1 MDVVYLALTVFLTL
15 NPAPMTFDPAP
26 VQVGPTQAHRATRAV
41 KADARDRADRERRR
55 WRAERRRIERE
66 RAEAERRAREVARA
80 AARTASAPAR
90 SYATGVEQWRG
101 LCERYFPGHVDEAL
115 YVMSGESGGNPRASN
130 GICRGLFAIHECHA
144 SAFRRVTGLPYFDG
158 VYDPEANARFAAY
171 LSGGGTNW
179 SAWSVRP

>member
-1 MDVVYLALTVFLTL
+1 MNVVYLALTVFLTL

-26 VQVGPTQAHRATRAV
+26 VQVGPSHAHRLALETKDAARVRAAQGV
-41 KADARDRADRERRR
+41 RE
-55 WRAERRRIERE
+55 WRAERRRIARE

-101 LCERYFPGHVDEAL
+101 LCERYFSGHVDEAL
-115 YVMSGESGGNPRASN
+115 YVIRGESGGNPRASN
-130 GICRGLFAIHECHA
+130 GTCRGLFQIHECHA
-144 SAFRRVTGLPYFDG
+144 ASFARVTGRPYYDG
-158 VYDPEANARFAAY
+158 VYDPTANVRFAAY
-171 LSGGGTNW
+171 LSGCGTNW